1 MKEEVYAIKK
11 IMKEPGAGKKQ
22 HILMTNGQSEVYETE
37 NFEEVSRMVEILNS
51 NTDSGWRYEIVTM
64 KR

>member
-11 IMKEPGAGKKQ
+11 IMKDPGAGKKQ

-37 NFEEVSRMVEILNS
+37 NLEEVTRMVEILNS